1 MLMTN
6 KYLMMITNKYFDD
19 NDQQILGC
27 WLMTNSYQAFNQ
39 KYVTRQVREP
49 DNDSDLELESKEDK

>member
-6 KYLMMITNKYFDD
+6 KYFND

>member
-6 KYLMMITNKYFDD
+6 KK
-19 NDQQILGC
+19 
-27 WLMTNSYQAFNQ
+27 QAFDP